1 MYDVVEVWKR
11 VAEYPRRYFHWLDGT
26 VPSRNLSPRCC
37 CDMQT

>member
-11 VAEYPRRYFHWLDGT
+11 VAEYPRRYFHWLDMT